1 MRPLIWFPYF
11 KRLQKNVIIVTA
23 NHLGITYDINMASLY
38 GILITIG
45 VLILTGAVD
54 VFLQTSITGYMIL
67 ASGIWAAIDYVPW
80 GFLGFLLAYNVIAFI
95 ASTVGLLRLK
105 NSKFIAISYIVVT
118 IGIFVS
124 AIIKTAYFTAF
135 NPLIFWCICNFATY
149 AATMFCLVRLEAN
162 AEPVE
167 SQRPVVL

>member
-1 MRPLIWFPYF
+1 MVMVARILLGWFMSYG
-11 KRLQKNVIIVTA
+11 IIVLFATS
-23 NHLGITYDINMASLY
+23 YDMLM
-38 GILITIG
+38 G
-45 VLILTGAVD
+45 
-54 VFLQTSITGYMIL
+54 
-67 ASGIWAAIDYVPW
+67 AIDYVPW